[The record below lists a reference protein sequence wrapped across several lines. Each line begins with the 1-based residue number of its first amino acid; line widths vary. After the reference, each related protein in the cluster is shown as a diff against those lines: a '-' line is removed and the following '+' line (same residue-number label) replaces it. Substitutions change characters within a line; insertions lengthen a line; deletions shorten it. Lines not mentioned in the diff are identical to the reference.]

1 MAKYDD
7 ILEHLFVHMRPL
19 AKPGVELDE
28 ATDLVRTLGLDSTTL
43 VDIILD
49 VEDEF
54 DVSVPLNALSDVQ
67 TAGELATLIHGLT
80 EEQ

>member
-1 MAKYDD
+1 M
-7 ILEHLFVHMRPL
+7 
-19 AKPGVELDE
+19 
-28 ATDLVRTLGLDSTTL
+28 RTLGLDSTTL

>member
-1 MAKYDD
+1 MASYDD
-7 ILEHLFVHMRPL
+7 ILERLFVHLRQL
-19 AKPGVELDE
+19 AQPGVEVDGD
-28 ATDLVRTLGLDSTTL
+28 TDLVRTLGLDSTTL

-54 DVSVPLNALSDVQ
+54 DVSVPLNALSDVH
-67 TAGELATLIHGLT
+67 TAGELASLIHRLS

>member
-1 MAKYDD
+1 MASYDD
-7 ILEHLFVHMRPL
+7 ILERLFVHLRQL
-19 AKPGVELDE
+19 AQPGVEVNGD
-28 ATDLVRTLGLDSTTL
+28 TDLVRTLGLDSTTL

-54 DVSVPLNALSDVQ
+54 DVSVPLNALSDVH
-67 TAGELATLIHGLT
+67 TAGELASLIHRLS

>member
-1 MAKYDD
+1 MANYDD
-7 ILEHLFVHMRPL
+7 ILERLFVHMRPL
-19 AKPGVELDE
+19 ARPGVELNGDTE
-28 ATDLVRTLGLDSTTL
+28 LVRTLGLDSTTL

-67 TAGELATLIHGLT
+67 TAGELAALIHGLI

>member
-1 MAKYDD
+1 MANYDD
-7 ILEHLFVHMRPL
+7 ILERLFVHMRPL
-19 AKPGVELDE
+19 AQQGVELNGDTE
-28 ATDLVRTLGLDSTTL
+28 LVRTLGLDSTTL

-54 DVSVPLNALSDVQ
+54 DVSVPLNDLSDVQ

-80 EEQ
+80 EEL